1 LEKKPFCKQTLA
13 DYEKRR
19 NSQSKLGLNNYG
31 SNNTNLLNSPKK
43 LLASPNRH
51 SKFSPSINFGKSPTK
66 NSPLESQMKEEDSKN
81 ILLQLSGVHND
92 GKKRTEKKS
101 VTLKMN
107 ETSPFKLL
115 STKPIQVNRKERNN
129 LINLKNNKDS
139 TKNIEKEY
147 NDLPIVP
154 AFKQMTSKVI
164 NTSGEDMIVDSDNNN
179 QNYFDEN
186 SFTEEEPVK
195 YEGYL
200 YKVTENRQ
208 LKKLWFSLLHKDLY
222 CKILKI

>member
-1 LEKKPFCKQTLA
+1 
-13 DYEKRR
+13 
-19 NSQSKLGLNNYG
+19 
-31 SNNTNLLNSPKK
+31 
-43 LLASPNRH
+43 LASPNRH
-51 SKFSPSINFGKSPTK
+51 SKFSPSINFSKSPSKET
-66 NSPLESQMKEEDSKN
+66 QMKEEESKN

-92 GKKRTEKKS
+92 MKKRTEKKS
-101 VTLKMN
+101 VTLKIN
-107 ETSPFKLL
+107 DTSPFKLL

-129 LINLKNNKDS
+129 LINLKNNKEN

-164 NTSGEDMIVDSDNNN
+164 NTSGEDMIVDSDNN
-179 QNYFDEN
+179 QNYFDDN

-195 YEGYL
+195 HEGYL

-208 LKKLWFSLLHKDLY
+208 LKKLWFSLLHKDFY
-222 CKILKI
+222 CKILNK